1 MLKKIVFMGT
11 SVFAVKILKSLYQN
25 GYPIATVY
33 TQAPKKSNRGM
44 RVTKSPVHS
53 ISETLSLEVR
63 TPVTLKNNQEEYEY
77 LKDIDADM
85 CLVIAYG
92 QIIPESFLNLTKKGF
107 INIHASLLPKYRGA
121 APIQR
126 AIMNGDK
133 KIGVSIMKIEEKLD
147 SGPVLCSQTIDLDKT
162 VTFGD
167 IEKKLS
173 VMGANLLINNLKNL
187 ENGDANF
194 SKQIHSEATYAKKNR

>member
-1 MLKKIVFMGT
+1 MLKKIIFMGT

-126 AIMNGDK
+126 AIQNGDTES
-133 KIGVSIMKIEEKLD
+133 GVSVIQMDEGLD
-147 SGPVLCSQTIDLDKT
+147 TGPILGS
-162 VTFGD
+162 
-167 IEKKLS
+167 KKLS
-173 VMGANLLINNLKNL
+173 L
-187 ENGDANF
+187 
-194 SKQIHSEATYAKKNR
+194 SKQETAQTLRDQMSLIGPTLLLNVLSQIETGEVCAIKQDPSQACYAKK